1 LKRACELRPDDS
13 TAAFELGEAMEKS
26 GNWPGARNALETS
39 LKLVPSQVSARLL
52 LGRVYLQLKDA
63 KNAEDQFEAALLVD
77 SNNREGR
84 LGLAEAQI
92 QQSDFAGALPD
103 LEAYTKTEPR
113 NAAALRLLAR
123 AYRGLGKEQDAKRTE
138 ERASALEKK

>member
-1 LKRACELRPDDS
+1 
-13 TAAFELGEAMEKS
+13 M
-26 GNWPGARNALETS
+26 
-39 LKLVPSQVSARLL
+39 SARLL

-63 KNAEDQFEAALLVD
+63 KNAADQFEAALLVD
-77 SNNREGR
+77 SNNSVGR

-103 LEAYTKTEPR
+103 LEALTKTDPR

-123 AYRGLGKEQDAKRTE
+123 TYRGLGRQQDAKRIDEQAGT
-138 ERASALEKK
+138 LKKK